1 MIAVSATG
9 PAIRIV
15 GLSKRFGDRIVLDDV
30 SFEVAAGEVVAILGA
45 SGAGKTTLF
54 RCVTRL
60 ARSDG
65 GQIFLGEHAIRTLAA
80 ASCRWRAAKL
90 V

>member
-30 SFEVAAGEVVAILGA
+30 SFEVAAGECVFLPR
-45 SGAGKTTLF
+45 F
-54 RCVTRL
+54 R
-60 ARSDG
+60 
-65 GQIFLGEHAIRTLAA
+65 
-80 ASCRWRAAKL
+80 W
-90 V
+90 

>member
-1 MIAVSATG
+1 MTAVSATD

-54 RCVTRL
+54 RCVTLL
-60 ARSDG
+60 A
-65 GQIFLGEHAIRTLAA
+65 
-80 ASCRWRAAKL
+80 
-90 V
+90 